1 MDARQMLAFM
11 ADTVDKIAGREI
23 FYLIAS
29 IVLLLSAIVLI
40 VIVLIQSNSSKGLS
54 GAIAGGSDTFYG
66 RTKGNSIE
74 KKLTIVTIAVAVA
87 FAIISLTIYALQSNL
102 TLEDWWNDLISNNT
116 STSTSTDDYGDEEK
130 EESSENENENESETE
145 NEGTTEGEGSQEGG
159 STEGGTEGE
168 GANG

>member
-29 IVLLLSAIVLI
+29 IVLLVSAIVLI
-40 VIVLIQSNSSKGLS
+40 VIVLIQSNSAKGLS

-66 RTKGNSIE
+66 RTKGNSLE
-74 KKLTIVTIAVAVA
+74 KKLTIVTIAVAIA

-130 EESSENENENESETE
+130 EESSENENENENE
-145 NEGTTEGEGSQEGG
+145 NEGGSE
-159 STEGGTEGE
+159 EGGTEGE
-168 GANG
+168 GSNS